1 MAAAQALAPAPAPCQ
16 DTQSGNA
23 LQKRLSRLARVGSW
37 SPKRLQMW
45 VLKALPLATF
55 INGAS
60 AHYAMNNPPSV
71 RTAAPTLPAPL
82 SIIEAPIGAAHTAA
96 LVSAVSRGVVRSCP
110 ERPSARAP
118 SARRPPERV
127 GARAYARSPPYSG

>member
-1 MAAAQALAPAPAPCQ
+1 MYFATTCQTLNPAGRPNAA
-16 DTQSGNA
+16 THFRS
-23 LQKRLSRLARVGSW
+23 LSRLARVGSW

-82 SIIEAPIGAAHTAA
+82 SIIGAAHD
-96 LVSAVSRGVVRSCP
+96 
-110 ERPSARAP
+110 
-118 SARRPPERV
+118 
-127 GARAYARSPPYSG
+127 